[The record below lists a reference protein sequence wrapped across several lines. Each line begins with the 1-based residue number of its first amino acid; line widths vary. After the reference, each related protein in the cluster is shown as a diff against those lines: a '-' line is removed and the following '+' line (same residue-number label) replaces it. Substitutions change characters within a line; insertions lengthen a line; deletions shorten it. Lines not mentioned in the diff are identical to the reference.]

1 MIKRKTIDVPA
12 NALLDKVYVLSVKT
26 FTERIAHI
34 QKEMAKH
41 HIQFEFIFS
50 HDIPEIDEDSLKSF
64 DSDKLSMAQI
74 SLVLKHIYAWKDA
87 LRSNYKKILIFE
99 DDALLSKTFNQQ
111 LKLVIDEANGLVPGY
126 LIFLGGADVKI
137 PMAELAADNL
147 LLERP
152 IATTEGYITD
162 IDACRKRLQW
172 LEQNKISLPADHLI
186 KVIDQTSAV
195 KNFWARPALVE
206 QGSVTGMFKS
216 HLDSNRQ
223 KHSWLFNMLRYK
235 WNKHRRVVRRW
246 IAIIKFK
253 LNIL

>member
-1 MIKRKTIDVPA
+1 MIKRKAIDVSA
-12 NALLDKVYVLSVKT
+12 GALVDKVYVLSVKT

-34 QKEMAKH
+34 QREMKKH
-41 HIQFEFIFS
+41 NIQFEFIFS
-50 HDIPEIDEDSLKSF
+50 HDIPEIDLDSLKTFESN
-64 DSDKLSMAQI
+64 KLSMAQI
-74 SLVLKHIYAWKDA
+74 SLVLKHIQAWKDA
-87 LRSNYKKILIFE
+87 LKSNYKKILIFE

-111 LKLVIDEANGLVPGY
+111 FKLVIEEASRLDPGY

-137 PMAELAADNL
+137 PMAELAVDNL

-162 IDACRKRLQW
+162 IDACKKRLQW

-186 KVIDQTSAV
+186 KLIDQTSAV
-195 KNFWARPALVE
+195 KSFWARPALVE

-216 HLDSNRQ
+216 HLDLNRQ